1 MNIIV
6 SNKQKDIIDN
16 ANIDAIKDLN
26 GLFNVDDLLG
36 KLKNYFFSRVILD
49 ATSLI
54 NFTSD
59 EVLQKLVDDI
69 GGERLF
75 ILLPAVPEPPK
86 EFVEKLINLKIYNF
100 SNKISEL
107 INFINNPQNQNNL
120 ASSIENSPNNFYVD
134 SSVKEDDE
142 DSNNMTISSAINSVD
157 ANDVQNDFSLENV
170 LDSMNISSNK
180 EEDSSL
186 DNGDIVLNNPVSD
199 MFSSINVDNPF
210 PVLDNPNNS
219 QGNNFGDGNIFLHH
233 NLGIGTSEEERN
245 NRIIIGFKNVT
256 DHAGSTSLIYM
267 LLKTIESVY
276 HKKVIAIEIDSDN
289 FKYYQMP
296 NMFSVNSSNINNV
309 LNAWDAEVILVD
321 LNGYDN
327 LSICSDVL
335 YLVEPSIIRLN
346 KLMMEDSEIFIKL
359 NGKRVILNMSLL
371 NDNEVMAF
379 SKEAGMPM
387 FYNIP
392 PLNDRIQNNVL
403 SELWDK
409 LAIK

>member
-6 SNKQKDIIDN
+6 SNKQKEIIDN

-59 EVLQKLVDDI
+59 EVLQKLVDNI

-86 EFVEKLINLKIYNF
+86 EFVDKLLNLKIYNF
-100 SNKISEL
+100 SNKINEL
-107 INFINNPQNQNNL
+107 VSFISNPKSDVSNL
-120 ASSIENSPNNFYVD
+120 NENLSNGFYVD
-134 SSVKEDDE
+134 SSVKEE
-142 DSNNMTISSAINSVD
+142 DTTNQGDVSLSSAIDAMSINSGESVVTNNEPTTNYSADLSNMFSSVNVDNSFPVTNNFESNNMPITEDRPIS
-157 ANDVQNDFSLENV
+157 
-170 LDSMNISSNK
+170 
-180 EEDSSL
+180 
-186 DNGDIVLNNPVSD
+186 DNN
-199 MFSSINVDNPF
+199 M
-210 PVLDNPNNS
+210 
-219 QGNNFGDGNIFLHH
+219 FLHR
-233 NLGIGTSEEERN
+233 NLNVTSSGEKSN
-245 NRIIIGFKNVT
+245 VKTVIGFKNVT

-276 HKKVIAIEIDSDN
+276 HKKAIAIEIDSDN
-289 FKYYQMP
+289 FKYYQS
-296 NMFSVNSSNINNV
+296 NSMFSVSSNNIMNSINT
-309 LNAWDAEVILVD
+309 WDADIVLVD

-327 LSICSDVL
+327 LSICNDVL

-346 KLMMEDSEIFIKL
+346 KLMMGDNEAFTKL
-359 NGKRVILNMSLL
+359 SGKKVILNMSFLDD
-371 NDNEVMAF
+371 NDVMAF

-392 PLNDRIQNNVL
+392 PLNDRVSNNVL
-403 SELWDK
+403 CGLLDK
-409 LAIK
+409 LVIK

>member
-6 SNKQKDIIDN
+6 SNKQKEIIDN

-59 EVLQKLVDDI
+59 EVLQKLVDNI

-86 EFVEKLINLKIYNF
+86 EFVDKLLNLKIYNF
-100 SNKISEL
+100 SNKINEL
-107 INFINNPQNQNNL
+107 VSFISNPKSDVSNL
-120 ASSIENSPNNFYVD
+120 NENLSNGFYVD
-134 SSVKEDDE
+134 SSVKEE
-142 DSNNMTISSAINSVD
+142 DTTNQGDVSLSSAIDAMSINSGESVVTNNESTNNEPTTNYSADLSNMFSSVNVDNSFPVTNNFESNNMPITEDRPIS
-157 ANDVQNDFSLENV
+157 
-170 LDSMNISSNK
+170 
-180 EEDSSL
+180 
-186 DNGDIVLNNPVSD
+186 DNN
-199 MFSSINVDNPF
+199 M
-210 PVLDNPNNS
+210 
-219 QGNNFGDGNIFLHH
+219 FLHR
-233 NLGIGTSEEERN
+233 NLSVASSGEKSNVKTV
-245 NRIIIGFKNVT
+245 IGFKNVT

-276 HKKVIAIEIDSDN
+276 HKKAIAIEIDSDN
-289 FKYYQMP
+289 FKYYQS
-296 NMFSVNSSNINNV
+296 NSMFSVSSNNIMNSINT
-309 LNAWDAEVILVD
+309 WDADIVLVD

-327 LSICSDVL
+327 LSICNDVL

-346 KLMMEDSEIFIKL
+346 KLMMGDNEAFTKL
-359 NGKRVILNMSLL
+359 SGKKVILNMSFLDD
-371 NDNEVMAF
+371 NDVMAF

-392 PLNDRIQNNVL
+392 PLNDRVSNNVL
-403 SELWDK
+403 RGLLDK
-409 LAIK
+409 LVIK